1 MRPRD
6 WGQGG
11 IVPRL
16 SCVVCA
22 LVIGGAWALAA
33 HGQPPPP
40 GTQIA
45 DVIPQGLHLAPTP
58 KVMSLIHTRPGADYS
73 DETVREDVRRLYE
86 THSFSD
92 IRVETHILPDNRV
105 VVYFWFRELPSVIR
119 EIVFKGANHMS
130 KDDLEQATGL
140 KKGAPLNP
148 IANQVACQS
157 IVRKYQE
164 KGRMWASV
172 DLVEGDKPGD
182 SRVVFNITEGPVAR
196 VSKIEFIGNTFE
208 PDAVLRTHVDSTQ
221 QFLTLPI
228 GGKFN
233 EEMSNHDVKNLEEY
247 YHKYGFFDVV
257 IRREF
262 RWDPDQRHVRLI
274 FHIHE
279 GQRYK
284 VSNLDVVHNQVMN
297 RKELLDMATMHPGEV
312 YNKLKSDVT
321 KARFQAAYG
330 YRGYNPTI
338 IERVAYREQQPGQVD
353 VFYDFEEKPTPNRV
367 GQIYIIGNNVTRDNV
382 IRRQLEL
389 YPGQILEYPN
399 LKQAEVNLARL
410 NIFEMNQELGIRPTV
425 TVLDPEGDSIYKDV
439 LVSVQEARTG
449 SLLFG
454 IGVNSDAGLTGS
466 IVLNERNFDILRP
479 PTSFDDLLSGRA
491 FRGAGQEFRVEA
503 VPGTQVQ
510 RYVVTFREPY
520 LFDSPYSLTTSGYFY
535 DRIYNE
541 DVEQRLGTRITIGRQ
556 LNRYWSVSGGLR
568 IENVGIHNV
577 AFFAPEAYQSV
588 EGNNFLVGFRGD
600 VTYDTRDSYLR
611 PTEGMKINAGFE
623 QVLGDFTFPIFTIEG
638 NQYFTTWQ
646 RADGSG
652 RHVLAARSMLGIA
665 GSHAPV
671 FERFYAG
678 GFSSM
683 RGFEFRGV
691 GPDINGFKVGGDF
704 IWLNSLEYQIPIR
717 ANDQLYFVGFLDTG
731 TVEPTI
737 DINNYRVAV
746 GLGMRITIPMMGP
759 VPIALD
765 FGVPIVKAEQD
776 RKQLFSFWVGF
787 FGH

>member
-1 MRPRD
+1 M
-6 WGQGG
+6 
-11 IVPRL
+11 I
-16 SCVVCA
+16 
-22 LVIGGAWALAA
+22 IGVWALAA
-33 HGQPPPP
+33 KGQTPPP

-45 DVIPQGLHLAPTP
+45 DVIPQGLHLVPTP
-58 KVMSLIHTRPGADYS
+58 KVMSLIHTRPGAEYS
-73 DETVREDVRRLYE
+73 DEVVREDVRRLYE
-86 THSFSD
+86 THSFAD
-92 IRVETHILPDNRV
+92 IQVQLNTLPDKRV
-105 VVYFWFRELPSVIR
+105 VVYFVFRELPNVIR

-140 KKGAPLNP
+140 RKGAPLNP
-148 IANQVACQS
+148 VANQIACQA

-164 KGRMWASV
+164 KARMWASV
-172 DLVEGDKPGD
+172 ELLEGNDPGD
-182 SRVVFNITEGPVAR
+182 SRVVFNIAEGPVAR
-196 VSKIEFIGNTFE
+196 VSQIEFVGNNFE
-208 PDAVLRTHVDSTQ
+208 GGAVLRTHVDSTQ
-221 QFLTLPI
+221 QFLGLPI
-228 GGKFN
+228 GAKFN
-233 EEMSNHDVKNLEEY
+233 QDMADHDVKNLEEY
-247 YHKYGFFDVV
+247 YRKYGFFDVV
-257 IRREF
+257 VRREY
-262 RWDPDQRHVRLI
+262 RWDPDQRHVRII
-274 FHIHE
+274 FHIQE
-279 GQRYK
+279 GKRYK
-284 VSNLDVVHNQVMN
+284 VSNVDVVHNQVMDH
-297 RKELLDMATMHPGEV
+297 KSLMELVTLRPGEV
-312 YNKLKSDVT
+312 YNKLESEKT

-330 YRGYNPTI
+330 YRGYNPQI

-353 VFYDFEEKPTPNRV
+353 VYYDFEEKPNPTYV
-367 GQIYIIGNNVTRDNV
+367 GNVIIVGNTVTRDNV
-382 IRRQLEL
+382 IRRQLQV

-399 LKQAEVNLARL
+399 LKVAELNLARL

-491 FRGAGQEFRVEA
+491 FRGAGQELRIEA

-510 RYVVTFREPY
+510 RYVATFREPY

-541 DVEQRLGTRITIGRQ
+541 DVEQRLGTRITLGRQ
-556 LNRYWSVSGGLR
+556 LNRYWAVSGGVR
-568 IENVGIHNV
+568 VEDVGIHNV
-577 AFFAPEAYQSV
+577 SIFAPPAYQDVVGS
-588 EGNNFLVGFRGD
+588 NFLVGFRGD
-600 VTYDTRDSYLR
+600 VTYDSRDSYLR

-623 QVLGDFTFPIFTIEG
+623 EVLGDFTYPIFTIEG

-646 RADGSG
+646 RADSSG
-652 RHVLAARSMLGIA
+652 KHVLAARSMLGIA
-665 GSHAPV
+665 GSHTPV
-671 FERFYAG
+671 YDRFYAG

-717 ANDQLYFVGFLDTG
+717 ANDQLYIVGFLDTG
-731 TVEPTI
+731 TVEPTVN
-737 DINNYRVAV
+737 INDYRVAAGV
-746 GLGMRITIPMMGP
+746 GLRITVPMMGP

-765 FGVPIVKAEQD
+765 FGFPIVQAPSD